1 MGVAKI
7 IAVSSTSSKSFEDA
21 IVQGVSRA
29 SKTVKEVKGCWVK
42 SMKCDVENGKIT
54 MYRVVLKLTFVLN
67 D

>member
-7 IAVSSTSSKSFEDA
+7 IEVSSTSSKSFEDA

-54 MYRVVLKLTFVLN
+54 LYRVVLKLTFVLN

>member
-7 IAVSSTSSKSFEDA
+7 IEVSSNSSKSFEDA
-21 IVQGVSRA
+21 IVKGVSRA

-42 SMKCDVENGKIT
+42 SMKCDVDNGKIT

>member
-21 IVQGVSRA
+21 ITSGVTRA

-54 MYRVVLKLTFVLN
+54 LYRVVLKLTFVLN

>member
-7 IAVSSTSSKSFEDA
+7 IEVSSTSPKSFEDA
-21 IVQGVSRA
+21 ITSGVNRA

-54 MYRVVLKLTFVLN
+54 LYRVVLKLTFVLN